1 MPTFGYTTVGTAGSQ
16 SVGRRLTGTVFV
28 CPEDCIAESISAYIN
43 AWSGSSRSYRWAIYR
58 HSDGALIGL
67 TEERTTTSDVEGWMT
82 LNFPEPKPQLSAN
95 TEYVLCGMSSV
106 SQGGSPRIYYDN
118 GGETEGHYQSMAT
131 YTFPNPASF
140 THEAR
145 RYSIYCTYT
154 PLAPPSQ
161 TKTWSQ
167 TGFLSHIQRSP
178 ARTLKLGQNLNPSH
192 IFVHHRIMRFAQ
204 VSRTLHAWTVIYPA
218 LILKQWLVS
227 LNLTHVFRRPTRIIR
242 LPVNLQ
248 LSYIGGVPLRLIR
261 FLERLD
267 LAHMVYVA
275 VPGVKKTRLFLV
287 IGDLAIQI
295 TGD

>member
-1 MPTFGYTTVGTAGSQ
+1 MPTFGYTTVGSAGSQ
-16 SVGRRLTGTVFV
+16 SVGKRLTGTVFV

-67 TEERTTTSDVEGWMT
+67 TVERTTTSDVEGWLT
-82 LNFPEPKPQLSAN
+82 LSFPEPKPQLSAN

-106 SQGGSPRIYYDN
+106 SLGGSPRIYYDN
-118 GGETEGHYQSMAT
+118 GGDTEGHYQSMST
-131 YTFPNPASF
+131 YTFPNPANF

-154 PLAPPSQ
+154 PLAPQ

-167 TGFLSHIQRSP
+167 TGILSHIQRSP
-178 ARTLKLGQNLNPSH
+178 ARTLKFSQNLTILN
-192 IFVHHRIMRFAQ
+192 IFIHHRLMRFTQ
-204 VSRTLHAWTVIYPA
+204 ISRILHVWTVIYPA
-218 LILKQWLVS
+218 LILKQWLAS
-227 LNLTHVFRRPTRIIR
+227 LNLTHTSRRPTRIVR
-242 LPVNLQ
+242 LPANLQ
-248 LSYIGGVPLRLIR
+248 LSHSSSVPLHLIQ
-261 FLERLD
+261 FLERLN